1 MLSGVENVLSYY
13 DDCNVKHWKI
23 YYDNNKSGGTPILS
37 SPEDE
42 EISMEDSR
50 ERLKRALDRLY
61 PGNYKI
67 DCKQLWKQSTHF
79 NSTRFSISSA
89 DNRNQP
95 AIAGMQGQQINP
107 LSSEYVHK
115 DDIKKTVRELMAHE
129 KMKEELEE
137 LRAQVKEQENNSIGS
152 FLNSY
157 GPMLMPIIAQK
168 LGVAPTAVGV
178 AGFGE
183 QQQQPAKTEQPTTT
197 VQTESEETELD
208 VRIDAVLRKLIQL
221 EGDGEKATVL
231 LEKLILWIEQNPAMY
246 AGLKPTILATQKI

>member
-1 MLSGVENVLSYY
+1 MLSGVESVLGYF
-13 DDCNVKHWKI
+13 DDCKVKHWKI

-42 EISMEDSR
+42 EISIEESR
-50 ERLKRALDRLY
+50 ERLKRALERLL

-79 NSTRFSISSA
+79 NSIRFNITSA
-89 DNRNQP
+89 DGRNQP
-95 AIAGMQGQQINP
+95 AIAGLQGQQINP

-183 QQQQPAKTEQPTTT
+183 QQQPAKTEQPTKT
-197 VQTESEETELD
+197 VQTESEETDLD
-208 VRIDAVLRKLIQL
+208 ARITAVLQELILL
-221 EGDGEKATVL
+221 EGDEEKATVL
-231 LEKLILWIEQNPAMY
+231 LEKLILFAKQNKAMY
-246 AGLKPTILATQKI
+246 ESIKPIILATQKI

>member
-1 MLSGVENVLSYY
+1 MLSGVESVLGYF
-13 DDCNVKHWKI
+13 DDCKVKHWKI

-37 SPEDE
+37 SPEDDEFSIE
-42 EISMEDSR
+42 ESR
-50 ERLKRALDRLY
+50 ERLQRALERLL

-79 NSTRFSISSA
+79 NSIRFNITSA
-89 DNRNQP
+89 DGRNQP

-183 QQQQPAKTEQPTTT
+183 QQQPAKTEQPTTI
-197 VQTESEETELD
+197 VQTESEETDLD
-208 VRIDAVLRKLIQL
+208 ARINAVLEKLIQL

-231 LEKLILWIEQNPAMY
+231 LEKLLLWIEQNPAMY

>member
-1 MLSGVENVLSYY
+1 
-13 DDCNVKHWKI
+13 
-23 YYDNNKSGGTPILS
+23 
-37 SPEDE
+37 
-42 EISMEDSR
+42 
-50 ERLKRALDRLY
+50 
-61 PGNYKI
+61 
-67 DCKQLWKQSTHF
+67 
-79 NSTRFSISSA
+79 
-89 DNRNQP
+89 
-95 AIAGMQGQQINP
+95 MQGQQINP

-168 LGVAPTAVGV
+168 LGVVPTAVGV

-197 VQTESEETELD
+197 VQTESEETDLD
-208 VRIDAVLRKLIQL
+208 ARITAVLQELIIL
-221 EGDGEKATVL
+221 EGDEEKATVL
-231 LEKLILWIEQNPAMY
+231 LEKLILFAKQNKAMY
-246 AGLKPTILATQKI
+246 ESIKPTILATQKI